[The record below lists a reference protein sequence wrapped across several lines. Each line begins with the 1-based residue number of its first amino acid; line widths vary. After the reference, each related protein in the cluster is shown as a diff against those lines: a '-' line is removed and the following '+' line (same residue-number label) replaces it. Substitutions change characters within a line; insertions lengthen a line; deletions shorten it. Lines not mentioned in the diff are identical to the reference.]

1 MRQKLVD
8 LGFPHLFGMASIMKF
23 DKAPHPLDVALLCF
37 IAIAFGAQNSP
48 GLIEKLWAGIGSWLW
63 RVFFQTSLSPLLG
76 PRLLIFN

>member
-37 IAIAFGAQNSP
+37 IAIVFGAQNGP
-48 GLIEKLWAGIGSWLW
+48 GLIEELWAGRGGWLW
-63 RVFFQTSLSPLLG
+63 RKYVQTSPFAVVGSH
-76 PRLLIFN
+76 